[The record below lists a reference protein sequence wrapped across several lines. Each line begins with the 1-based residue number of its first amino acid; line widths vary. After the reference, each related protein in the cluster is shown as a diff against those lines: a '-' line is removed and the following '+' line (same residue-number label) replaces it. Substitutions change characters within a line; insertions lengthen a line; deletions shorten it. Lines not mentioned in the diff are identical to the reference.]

1 MPFQL
6 VDSLSLPG
14 DPMKPNE
21 DAFGHADRAAV
32 VFDGA
37 TPLGDMLMPGSS
49 DAAWIA
55 HFGSRRL
62 LSHIQNGNSPR
73 KALRNALN
81 DAEESFKGLRRRAPD
96 AQWEMPCASMML
108 VSYCP
113 LRPSLAQEP
122 ATGTSPASANARG
135 GGGSESGTE
144 MEFLWY
150 GDCGALLANGN
161 GVDVIGETMS
171 KRAAEAKR
179 ASTIAKM
186 KNVSPANALSR
197 GDFISQL
204 RKARDFVNS
213 GNYWL
218 FSPEVTAAPHAT
230 RLTVHAAPGAHLLL
244 ASDGFLA
251 LASDYGAYDAPG
263 LMTAVLGK
271 GLAALGEELRA
282 IEEKDPGGDTY
293 PRFKKR
299 DDATAL
305 LLKVA

>member
-1 MPFQL
+1 MALQL

-21 DAFGHADRAAV
+21 DAFGHAGGAAV

-73 KALRNALN
+73 KALRNALG
-81 DAEESFKGLRRRAPD
+81 DAEESFKGLRRRPPD

-108 VSYCP
+108 V
-113 LRPSLAQEP
+113 
-122 ATGTSPASANARG
+122 
-135 GGGSESGTE
+135 TE
-144 MEFLWY
+144 WEDALEMLWY
-150 GDCGALLANGN
+150 GDCGVLLSGEK
-161 GVDVIGETMS
+161 GVQTIGETMA
-171 KRAAEAKR
+171 KRAAEAGR
-179 ASTIAKM
+179 ARALAKA
-186 KNVSPANALSR
+186 KQVSPANALSR
-197 GDFISQL
+197 GDFIQQL

-230 RLTVHAAPGAHLLL
+230 RFTLHAAPGEYLLL

-251 LASDYGAYDAPG
+251 LASDYAAYDVPG
-263 LMTAVLGK
+263 LMAAALDR
-271 GLAALGEELRA
+271 GLAALGQELRA
-282 IEEKDPGGDTY
+282 IEDSDPGGDKY
-293 PRFKKR
+293 PRFKKS
-299 DDATAL
+299 DDATAV

>member
-1 MPFQL
+1 MALQL

-21 DAFGHADRAAV
+21 DAFGHADGAAV
-32 VFDGA
+32 VLDGA

-62 LSHIQNGNSPR
+62 LSHIRNGSSPR

-96 AQWEMPCASMML
+96 AQWEMPCASMFLAVETMQARPPL
-108 VSYCP
+108 ARSAGGVS
-113 LRPSLAQEP
+113 EP
-122 ATGTSPASANARG
+122 ESPKETHG
-135 GGGSESGTE
+135 EIE
-144 MEFLWY
+144 CLWY
-150 GDCGALLANGN
+150 GDCGALLANDN
-161 GVDVIGETMS
+161 GVEVIGETMS

-179 ASTIAKM
+179 ASTLAKM

-230 RLTVHAAPGAHLLL
+230 RLTLRAAPGAHLLL

-251 LASDYGAYDAPG
+251 LASDYAAYDVPG
-263 LMTAVLGK
+263 LMAAALEK

-282 IEEKDPGGDTY
+282 IEAADPGGDKY
-293 PRFKKR
+293 PRFKKS
-299 DDATAL
+299 DDATAV

>member
-108 VSYCP
+108 V
-113 LRPSLAQEP
+113 AEWD
-122 ATGTSPASANARG
+122 G
-135 GGGSESGTE
+135 ETE
-144 MEFLWY
+144 MLWY

-161 GVDVIGETMS
+161 GVDVIGETMA

-197 GDFISQL
+197 GDFITQL

-230 RLTVHAAPGAHLLL
+230 RLTVRAAPGAHLLL

-251 LASDYGAYDAPG
+251 LASDYAAYDAPG
-263 LMTAVLGK
+263 LMAAALDK

-282 IEEKDPGGDTY
+282 IEEKDPGGDRY
-293 PRFKKR
+293 PRFKKS
-299 DDATAL
+299 DDATAV
-305 LLKVA
+305 LLKLA